1 MEDYRDSEYI
11 QIIVVDDEMIGAD
24 DVSDLIQERFGE
36 AQKVITRTAYNAKTV
51 LKMAAETPCDILV
64 TDIQMPM
71 MDGLALAREMRRLYG
86 DITILF
92 LTGYDDFA
100 YAYEAFKYNA
110 ERYLL
115 KTDGDDEILRAVGEA
130 IDRVREQRQILQKI
144 FDAENRYNQ
153 MLPVYRRQVVLQLLT
168 ENADETGTEE
178 AGIEGDR
185 LYVVVAKMGQ
195 NTASASMRL
204 MLIASSA
211 ISQIVENAL
220 DGALKWS
227 NSYVIDKDLAWVF
240 AFAGNGMPAGT
251 LFHLMRQA
259 RRHVEEQLRLP
270 LFFVVADRDVD
281 WRGLSEKYYEL
292 RAALARDILQGST
305 GVAIYSPVPE
315 EDRLGE
321 ARVRQMN
328 RLRYAL
334 EACQKDVKNGSFD
347 ALAGH
352 AAPVLDYVRT
362 APSASDVFAAEL
374 VSTLNGCLL
383 NYLNRNGLSR
393 VAAEC
398 ERFRQLGEADYL
410 ETLIGQIEHQSTAH
424 RENAIK
430 SVAEYV
436 RSYICDHVNEDIST
450 GALAEVTG
458 YSSGYL
464 SRVFRQEYGVSIHE
478 FVTQTRMDLAKELL
492 ANTSLRVY
500 EIANHCG
507 YDNSTYFIKV
517 FKTFTG
523 VTPQEYKQSTV
534 PGWKL

>member
-1 MEDYRDSEYI
+1 MENYRDSEYI

-24 DVSDLIQERFGE
+24 DVSELIQERFGE
-36 AQKVITRTAYNAKTV
+36 AQKVVTRTAYNARTV

-86 DITILF
+86 DIAILF
-92 LTGYDDFA
+92 LTGFDDFA

-130 IDRVREQRQILQKI
+130 IARVREQRQILQKI

-168 ENADETGTEE
+168 ENADEAGAAE
-178 AGIEGDR
+178 AGVDGDR
-185 LYVVVAKMGQ
+185 LYVVVARIGQ
-195 NTASASMRL
+195 TADASMRL
-204 MLIASSA
+204 KLIAASA

-227 NSYVIDKDLAWVF
+227 NNYVIDGELAWVF
-240 AFAGNGMPAGT
+240 SLSGEGAPASA

-270 LFFVVADRDVD
+270 LFFVVADRDVG
-281 WRGLSEKYYEL
+281 WQELSDKYHEI
-292 RAALARDILQGST
+292 RAALVRDILQGST
-305 GVAIYSPVPE
+305 GVAIYNPAIDAERFS
-315 EDRLGE
+315 E

-334 EACQKDVKNGSFD
+334 EACQRDLKNGGFD
-347 ALAGH
+347 ALSGH
-352 AAPVLDYVRT
+352 AAPILDYVRG
-362 APSASDVFAAEL
+362 APSASDAFAAEL
-374 VSTLNGCLL
+374 VSTLNGSLL

-393 VAAEC
+393 VAADC
-398 ERFRQLGEADYL
+398 ERIRHLGESDYL
-410 ETLIGQIEHQSTAH
+410 ETLIGQIERQSTAH
-424 RENAIK
+424 RDNAIK

-436 RSYICDHVNEDIST
+436 CGYIRDHVSEDIST
-450 GALAEVTG
+450 TVLTEVTG

-478 FVTQTRMDLAKELL
+478 FVTRTRMDLAKELL
-492 ANTSLRVY
+492 TNTNLRVY

-507 YDNSTYFIKV
+507 YENSTYFIKV
-517 FKTFTG
+517 FRTYTG
-523 VTPQEYKQSTV
+523 VTPQEYKQSTA
-534 PGWKL
+534 PSWKH

>member
-1 MEDYRDSEYI
+1 VEDLERSEYI

-24 DVSDLIQERFGE
+24 DISDLIQERFGE
-36 AQKVITRTAYNAKTV
+36 AQKVVTRTAYNAKTV
-51 LKMAAETPCDILV
+51 LKMAAETPCDILI

-86 DITILF
+86 DISILF

-130 IDRVREQRQILQKI
+130 IGRVREQRQILQKI
-144 FDAENRYNQ
+144 FDAESRYNQ

-168 ENADETGTEE
+168 EGADEAAAAE
-178 AGIEGDR
+178 AGIDGER
-185 LYVVVAKMGQ
+185 LYVVVARIGQ
-195 NTASASMRL
+195 AADASMRL
-204 MLIASSA
+204 KLIAASA

-227 NSYVIDKDLAWVF
+227 NNYVIDGELAWVF
-240 AFAGNGMPAGT
+240 SMSEGGAPAST

-270 LFFVVADRDVD
+270 LFFVVADHDAD
-281 WRGLSEKYYEL
+281 WRELPEKYHEI

-305 GVAIYSPVPE
+305 GVAIYSPVVE
-315 EDRLGE
+315 AESFSE
-321 ARVRQMN
+321 ARVRQMS
-328 RLRYAL
+328 RLRFAL
-334 EACQKDVKNGSFD
+334 EACQRDLKNGVFD
-347 ALAGH
+347 ALSGH
-352 AAPVLDYVRT
+352 AAPILDYVRS
-362 APSASDVFAAEL
+362 APPASDAFSAEL
-374 VSTLNGCLL
+374 VSTLIGSLL

-398 ERFRQLGEADYL
+398 ERFRRVGEADYL
-410 ETLIGQIEHQSTAH
+410 ETLIGQIERQSTAH
-424 RENAIK
+424 RDNAIK
-430 SVAEYV
+430 SVAEYLYN
-436 RSYICDHVNEDIST
+436 YIRDHVSEDIST
-450 GALAEVTG
+450 TVLTDVTG

-478 FVTQTRMDLAKELL
+478 FVTRTRMDLARELL
-492 ANTSLRVY
+492 ANTNLRVY
-500 EIANHCG
+500 EIADHCG
-507 YDNSTYFIKV
+507 YENSTYFIKV
-517 FKTFTG
+517 FKTYTG
-523 VTPQEYKQSTV
+523 VTPQEYKQNTT
-534 PGWKL
+534 PGWKH